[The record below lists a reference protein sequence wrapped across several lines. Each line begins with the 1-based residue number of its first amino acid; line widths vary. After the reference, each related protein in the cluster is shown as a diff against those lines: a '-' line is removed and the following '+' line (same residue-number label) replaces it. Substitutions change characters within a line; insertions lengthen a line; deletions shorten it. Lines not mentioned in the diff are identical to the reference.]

1 MPLLYAQRKKRAEL
15 GSGSWTKPQG
25 VICCFLFPGLER
37 MGGSST
43 NSNYKSENLPE
54 RNDLIVYSV
63 YYYYK
68 HCIVNKITSLS
79 QARKLGLRLV
89 KSLALAPQFSSACPT
104 RRLFAGAA
112 EKREFC
118 KEVSFPWS
126 LICRLKTKIWQGR
139 GLQGFVKTEAT
150 FFSHIKEE
158 SNEWQQGVAE
168 NKISQPKARPDPAIG
183 LFLR

>member
-1 MPLLYAQRKKRAEL
+1 M
-15 GSGSWTKPQG
+15 
-25 VICCFLFPGLER
+25 
-37 MGGSST
+37 
-43 NSNYKSENLPE
+43 
-54 RNDLIVYSV
+54 
-63 YYYYK
+63 
-68 HCIVNKITSLS
+68 NKITSLS

-89 KSLALAPQFSSACPT
+89 KSLALTPQFSSPCPT

-112 EKREFC
+112 ENRKFC

-158 SNEWQQGVAE
+158 SSEWQQGVAE
-168 NKISQPKARPDPAIG
+168 NKISQPKARPDPAIWSLSQVRQLHWLPVTG
-183 LFLR
+183 LSLLGPALSHTSSLMDECFLCYNFCFWKAFSF